1 MYNKDMK
8 MEKGRVKGFTI
19 VETMLFLA
27 LTGLM
32 LVGALVGIGTNLARQ
47 RYKDSVQDVVSMIRN
62 QYDYVTR
69 VQIDKRKG
77 EDMCEMIDT
86 GAVFTGGDKNLG
98 RGRSKCDIYGVAI
111 VFGLQKPDDPA
122 AGAIVQST
130 SILGKDI
137 SALEIELRKS
147 NPQKDPQETI
157 TAMDDLILLQ
167 TLKLNNL
174 IERNM
179 ICEPVNVLERKM
191 LNWGAK
197 IEDVKKGV
205 AKKGIVLIIR
215 SPRDGTVHTYTYDY
229 SDKENIGVPDYS
241 TLSGS
246 NVGCDTFTASSV
258 DINDLLGEEPAKFT
272 STQDFKL
279 CITSDD
285 LTGTYGKRRMIK
297 IAADGHNS
305 SAVSLIDEESE
316 EDACD
321 D

>member
-1 MYNKDMK
+1 MYNKNMK
-8 MEKGRVKGFTI
+8 KEKGRVKGFTI

-47 RYKDSVQDVVSMIRN
+47 RYKDSVQDVVSLIRN

-69 VQIDKRKG
+69 VQIDKRDG
-77 EDMCEMIDT
+77 TDMCEMIDT
-86 GAVFTGGDKNLG
+86 GAVFTGNGKNLG

-111 VFGLQKPDDPA
+111 IFGLQKPDDPA

-137 SALEIELRKS
+137 SALEIELRK
-147 NPQKDPQETI
+147 NDPQKDPQETI

-167 TLKLNNL
+167 TLKLNNI
-174 IERNM
+174 IERNK

-197 IEDVKKGV
+197 VEDVEKGV
-205 AKKGIVLIIR
+205 TKKGIVLIIR

-229 SDKENIGVPDYS
+229 SQKENIAVPDYA
-241 TLSGS
+241 TLNGS
-246 NVGCDTFTASSV
+246 NVGCTAFTSSSV
-258 DINDLLGEEPAKFT
+258 DINTLLGEDPAKFT
-272 STQDFKL
+272 STQDFKM
-279 CITSDD
+279 CITSDY